1 MRLIL
6 MSMSTCRIRNT
17 DWHYRE
23 QGQGIPLVLIHG
35 FPLDHRIWAAQLAG
49 LSDCCRVIAVDL
61 KGFGESVSTEVFTM
75 ESLADELH
83 QLLAQIGALPCVI
96 GGLSMGGYV
105 ALAFAEKFA
114 GDLKGFILIDSK
126 SEADPRAAKEN
137 RQKLAELAMHGGAAH
152 SGAVPVAAQMLPKML
167 APSTFGEKPK
177 VVKTLQQIMEG
188 VPPVTIANA
197 CYAMRDRP
205 DRTSIL
211 SSFTFPSLIV
221 LGELD
226 AFIPASLGE
235 AMKQLMPRGQLALIP
250 KAGHMPPLEQPEAL
264 NEVVRQFMAGCA

>member
-1 MRLIL
+1 
-6 MSMSTCRIRNT
+6 MSMATRRIHNT
-17 DWHYRE
+17 DWHFSE

-35 FPLDHRIWAAQLAG
+35 FPLDHRIWDHQFAALG
-49 LSDCCRVIAVDL
+49 DCCRVIAVDL
-61 KGFGESVSTEVFTM
+61 KGFGRSVSTEAFTM

-105 ALAFAEKFA
+105 ALAFAEKFPA
-114 GDLKGFILIDSK
+114 DLKGFILIDSK
-126 SEADPRAAKEN
+126 SEADPQSAKEN
-137 RQKLAELAMHGGAAH
+137 RQKLAELAMHGGAA
-152 SGAVPVAAQMLPKML
+152 PVAAQMLPKML
-167 APSTFGEKPK
+167 APSTFCDKPQ

-205 DRTSIL
+205 DRTPLL
-211 SSFTFPSLIV
+211 STFTFPSLIV
-221 LGELD
+221 LGESD

-250 KAGHMPPLEQPEAL
+250 KAGHIPPLEQPEAF
-264 NEVVRQFMAGCA
+264 NDVVRQFIAGCGS